1 MSTHLQ
7 TELEALEHRAGRV
20 PRETQA
26 HYRAA
31 LAQHLHGTLVIEAG
45 ERRVVNLHGMTQ
57 QNVMR
62 RDARRGDAN
71 DRKRRECSSCRGP
84 IRIIRSSE
92 RTASPQSTKRL
103 I

>member
-20 PRETQA
+20 SRETQA

-45 ERRVVNLHGMTQ
+45 ERRVVNLHRMTQ
-57 QNVMR
+57 QNAMR
-62 RDARRGDAN
+62 REGTRTIGNEENAAHVEVRSELSDPRSGRRVHNPLKD
-71 DRKRRECSSCRGP
+71 
-84 IRIIRSSE
+84 
-92 RTASPQSTKRL
+92 
-103 I
+103 